1 MATHSAPFGDLD
13 LPRFTQSSYGVE
25 CRFPVFQVDDV
36 TVAILLCDDR
46 RSHIGLILH
55 RSPVNIQAPTRALY
69 RAGYMFTADDGRR
82 FTFRLA
88 ALGVD
93 YNNIRFRG
101 KPVTVEWRDICIDY
115 QNTLEERHRNGVE
128 GMIGGL
134 KGLGNNML
142 PETSF
147 RIPRWLI
154 SQLTRLDF
162 DFRSFPSLERFK
174 QGDSGGLSS
183 YIVGVSRTTEAVHFV
198 LGICTK
204 RSGQN
209 GEQTVSHWATVDIR
223 HDATYYETR
232 HWSHDCSRDHI
243 KMWPQW
249 TKEFHAIDRIV
260 RLSFTPCQVTPAMT
274 LVMHVEL
281 DGDAYK
287 HLSQTKNAPLPSF
300 KRSARRGN
308 MALKSSRTSTILAA
322 PSASEARTPP
332 HSSNLSS
339 QVDAA
344 QDFKDMA
351 VRTSESALLYPN
363 PCH

>member
-1 MATHSAPFGDLD
+1 
-13 LPRFTQSSYGVE
+13 
-25 CRFPVFQVDDV
+25 
-36 TVAILLCDDR
+36 
-46 RSHIGLILH
+46 
-55 RSPVNIQAPTRALY
+55 
-69 RAGYMFTADDGRR
+69 MFTADDGRR

-147 RIPRWLI
+147 RVPRWLI

-300 KRSARRGN
+300 TRSARRGN

-344 QDFKDMA
+344 QDFKHMA
-351 VRTSESALLYPN
+351 VRTSESDASYPN